1 MLTYS
6 MARRTTPLPKATPAP
21 KGMVRTRFKTVIRPP
36 RQFFRQ
42 WRKYRDD
49 MTLEEVAAASGM
61 TAGNIS
67 AMERGEQGYTPAGLQ
82 ALADVYKT
90 SPGWLLEVN
99 PLEDGDGLV
108 TLIGRAN
115 DKERKM
121 ISEIVQTIIGKTGT
135 NG

>member
-1 MLTYS
+1 MLDYS
-6 MARRTTPLPKATPAP
+6 MARKTTPLPKNKAP
-21 KGMVRTRFKTVIRPP
+21 SKDLVRTRFKTVIRPP

-99 PLEDGDGLV
+99 PLEEGEGLMSI
-108 TLIGRAN
+108 IGRAN
-115 DKERKM
+115 DTQRKM
-121 ISEIVQTIIGKTGT
+121 IAEIAQTIVGKTGT
-135 NG
+135 EG